1 MTGIIVALAAD
12 SRTGV
17 IRMENGSSLA
27 FSGSAVLGDFDSLQL
42 GDRVIFDAQRDGSH
56 YIAVRVFREPFS
68 LGGKHGAPPDLRY
81 AGFDQEDN
89 LRVYR
94 FDAIS
99 FGHSVRYCVTVDMT
113 LLLKH
118 QIGIQEAPALCLR
131 KLATALESASGSGRH
146 RLDESDLEAFVSS
159 RAAALQRKKP
169 KQAPRRG
176 SPPPGRSQNSGTL

>member
-1 MTGIIVALAAD
+1 MTGTIVALAAD
-12 SRTGV
+12 SRTGA
-17 IRMENGSSLA
+17 IRMEDGSLLA
-27 FSGSAVLGDFDSLQL
+27 FSGSAVLGDFDSLQI
-42 GDRVIFDAQRDGSH
+42 GDRVSFDAERDRSH

-81 AGFDQEDN
+81 AGFDQENN

-99 FGHSVRYCVTVDMT
+99 LGRSVRYCVTVDMT

-118 QIGIQEAPALCLR
+118 HIGVQEAPALCLR
-131 KLATALESASGSGRH
+131 KLATDLKSASASGRH
-146 RLDESDLEAFVSS
+146 RLDESDLEAFASS
-159 RAAALQRKKP
+159 RAAALQRRKP

-176 SPPPGRSQNSGTL
+176 SPPPGPFQDSGAR